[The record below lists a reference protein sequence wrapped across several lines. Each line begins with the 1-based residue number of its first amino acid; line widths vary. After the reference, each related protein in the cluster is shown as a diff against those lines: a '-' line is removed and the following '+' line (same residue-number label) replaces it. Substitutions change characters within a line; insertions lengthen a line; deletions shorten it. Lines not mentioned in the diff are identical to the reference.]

1 MEILKAAVLGTVQG
15 LTEFFPVS
23 SSGHL
28 VITPFILKWDYIPV
42 YYTVLLHFAT
52 LLSLVTVFYRQIWRI
67 IKHFFSG
74 IFIAGYRKTAYFK
87 LALFIIIATVP
98 AVAAGLFLGDF
109 VEGFFSNP
117 LYVAAFLLVTSF
129 FLFAGEFSA
138 KRKERKQKPGSS
150 SSNDFEKSLVSKDA
164 PLQANSPVNKKTPGY
179 LIAFITGIGQAVAI
193 FPGISR
199 SGATISFARFFGI
212 KREACVKFSMLMS
225 IPVIFGAFI
234 FELPAVFEA
243 ANTGLHY
250 SVSGLITGFL
260 FSYLSGLFAIKF
272 LVKISQ
278 RRNFNFFALYCILLS
293 ALIFTL
299 VFVRK
304 L

>member
-1 MEILKAAVLGTVQG
+1 LEILKAAVLGIVQG

-28 VITPFILKWDYIPV
+28 VITPFILNWDYIPV

-52 LLSLVTVFYRQIWRI
+52 LLALVTVFYREIWRI

-74 IFIAGYRKTAYFK
+74 IFIAVYRKTAYFK

-98 AVAAGLFLGDF
+98 AVIAGLFLEDF
-109 VEGFFSNP
+109 VEDFFSKP
-117 LYVAAFLLVTSF
+117 LYVAVFLLVTSF
-129 FLFAGEFSA
+129 FLFAGEISA
-138 KRKERKQKPGSS
+138 KIKERNLKNASS
-150 SSNDFEKSLVSKDA
+150 SLHDFEKPLIPEDA
-164 PLQANSPVNKKTPGY
+164 ALQTKGSADKKIPGH
-179 LIAFITGIGQAVAI
+179 LIAFIIGIGQAVAI

-199 SGATISFARFFGI
+199 SGSTISFARFFGI
-212 KREACVKFSMLMS
+212 KREACVKFSLLMS

-234 FELPAVFEA
+234 FEFPSVFKAVKTGQDFSA
-243 ANTGLHY
+243 AGL
-250 SVSGLITGFL
+250 LTGFV

-293 ALIFTL
+293 ALIFVL
-299 VFVRK
+299 IFVRK
-304 L
+304 I

>member
-1 MEILKAAVLGTVQG
+1 MEILKAAVLGIVQG

-28 VITPFILKWDYIPV
+28 VITPFILNWEYIPV

-52 LLSLVTVFYRQIWRI
+52 LLALVTVFYRQIWRI

-74 IFIAGYRKTAYFK
+74 IFIAAYRKTNYFK

-98 AVAAGLFLGDF
+98 AIASGLFLEDF
-109 VEGFFSNP
+109 VERFFTNP
-117 LYVAAFLLVTSF
+117 LYVAVFLLVTSF
-129 FLFAGEFSA
+129 VLFAGEFFA
-138 KRKERKQKPGSS
+138 KRKERKQKPGSTIH
-150 SSNDFEKSLVSKDA
+150 NFEEPLISTNTVSKA
-164 PLQANSPVNKKTPGY
+164 GSAVNVKTSGY
-179 LIAFITGIGQAVAI
+179 IIALITGIGQAVAI
-193 FPGISR
+193 LPGISR
-199 SGATISFARFFGI
+199 SGSTISFARFFGV

-225 IPVIFGAFI
+225 IPVIFGAFM
-234 FELPAVFEA
+234 FKLPAVFEA
-243 ANTGLHY
+243 VNTGQHF
-250 SVSGLITGFL
+250 SAAGLSAGFL

-278 RRNFNFFALYCILLS
+278 RRNFNFFALYCILIS

-299 VFVRK
+299 IFLRK